1 MEKFLSIPVL
11 DGNAV
16 NSQNQ
21 LVSVAGIL
29 SIGQP
34 TSTTAT
40 INYVGGKVTTLT
52 WATPTPANLYK
63 NPILQEAVQAAVVS
77 ALQSG
82 WTSVSEYYAPK
93 GMIAGPAVNTA
104 TESGSFLNI
113 NPLTAIAIA

>member
-11 DGNAV
+11 DGNGT

-34 TSTTAT
+34 TTTTAT
-40 INYVGGKVTTLT
+40 INYVGGKITTLT
-52 WATPTPANLYK
+52 WPATYAS
-63 NPILQEAVQAAVVS
+63 PILQEAVQTAAMA
-77 ALQSG
+77 ALKSG

-93 GMIAGPAVNTA
+93 GMIAGAAVNTA
-104 TESGSFLNI
+104 TETGSFLNI
-113 NPLTAIAIA
+113 NPLSAIAIA

>member
-34 TSTTAT
+34 TTTTAT
-40 INYVGGKVTTLT
+40 INYVGGKITTLT
-52 WATPTPANLYK
+52 WPTAYAA
-63 NPILQEAVQAAVVS
+63 PILQEVVQTAAVA

-93 GMIAGPAVNTA
+93 GMVEGPAVNYA